1 MTPAE
6 LDEYALAWFLSVE
19 ALNFSIDGRFQRRED
34 LVRMFADRLFFANQ
48 RFARK
53 LGGRHTNI
61 ASRLVDTLLQ
71 KNAMSTSID
80 QWSVTLHS
88 FDNTRYRAVVKDL
101 IESNAICQCS
111 KNAGPRFWEEAFESV
126 SNDE

>member
-19 ALNFSIDGRFQRRED
+19 ALNVSIDGRFQRRED

-61 ASRLVDTLLQ
+61 PSRFVDTLLE

-88 FDNTRYRAVVKDL
+88 FRVGEQRRVA
-101 IESNAICQCS
+101 A
-111 KNAGPRFWEEAFESV
+111 
-126 SNDE
+126 